1 MGDLDGRLVL
11 VTGGSG
17 DVGRAIAKELGA
29 RGAHVLLNFFH
40 SPQGARRTAA
50 ELEAM
55 GARVDLLRASVARPA
70 QVERMF
76 GEIEER
82 YGHLDVLVNN
92 AASGALLP
100 LGEVTEEHLDR
111 AFDTNV
117 KGSLWCARAAAPLMA
132 RRGGGSIVNISALGG
147 SQLVMA
153 NYVACG
159 PAKAAVEALTRYLAV
174 EYAALGIRVNTA
186 SAAMLVSTVADAFPR
201 AGEMQQAVAAATPLG
216 RLGTPEEFAQVVAF
230 LASDQSRWITGQV
243 VLADGGLSLGAPLL
257 APPAR
262 PADVGARPAS
272 PEPEPEEDAV
282 AVVGMGVAVAGASS
296 PDELWRVLLEGPN
309 LFVPVPEER
318 WHSGSFHSPDRAA
331 EDKAYQDTCVF
342 ITDLAAAGA
351 GPADEYTT
359 AWLRHSLRQALA
371 GVRMRPDDRCSF
383 LVGYTPD
390 GSQHLEEAGVLAGAR
405 HRLRELV
412 ARLPAPEAERGAF
425 AAEVETALCRRYRRG
440 AIDPHQLL
448 PDGVARVAMAGVLPP
463 GTDVRV
469 VDTACSSSLYAIDI
483 GVKGLLMGRHDV
495 AVCGGAFALAP
506 RGTVLFSKL
515 QGLSARGEVRALD
528 RDSDGVIFADGAG
541 VVVLKRLSRALAD
554 GDPVLALVRGF
565 GCSSDGRGRAIYA
578 PNPAGQA
585 LAVRRALERP
595 AVAGEHVD
603 WIVAHATGTP
613 AGDLAEFGTMREH
626 YRSDRAVQ
634 VTSNKSVIG
643 HTGWAAGVVS
653 LIEVVLALRHGTIP
667 PQHRFT
673 GPPDDFGIADTNLA
687 IPTRPVPWPARAD
700 RPRAAAISGFGFGG
714 TNAHLVVEEHRG
726 GRPPA
731 AAAAAAAGEGEGE
744 GEERIAVVA
753 WSAHVPGP
761 EPCAA
766 VEAWLRG
773 QGPAPP
779 PRFGDAYPAPPLDR
793 VKLPPST
800 VRAIDR
806 CQLMALEC
814 AQQLRERTGAFWD
827 EHSERTGVFIG
838 HLGST
843 RAAVL
848 YANRCYL
855 DDVEAALRAHPPAA
869 GSPLLEP
876 LLAGLREE
884 VRGLVP
890 PSTEDAFP
898 GMMPNV
904 IPARVASALDL
915 RGPNMTLDGGL
926 ASALLAI
933 DTAAAY
939 LRTGEIDLALAGGV
953 NGNSTPEMRHLVRA
967 LLPAPEPELAEGAFL
982 LALTTER
989 AAEAAGLPVLAL
1001 LDLSPPSGEGDR
1013 LECGAP
1019 DAGGYLGAA
1028 GALAVLRALHRPGRT
1043 VVAGPDS
1050 GQRLAVSPAAGPARV
1065 RRYVQRLAPAP
1076 AEPHRD
1082 RVPFCRADALVLT
1095 DRPEL
1100 LAELGDAFAGAT
1112 VLDACDAAAAA
1123 GLAGRRFRHVRVVAD
1138 LERSAPVPDCLTCA
1152 AEPLLALHRLVFAAL
1167 GAGWS
1172 ELDQDGASFLSLF
1185 LGGTAAGTP
1194 HPYAGLF
1201 GGLVKCADLEL
1212 DGCLTHALFT
1222 DARDVRRGVEE
1233 AEAETA
1239 ARRHLPVVFSDRG
1252 RRLVPVVAEAPL
1264 PGGAQPRLDRDS
1276 VVLAVGGARGIT
1288 AEVLKGLAA
1297 RVGPRLYLIG
1307 SNPLDAYPREVLESD
1322 PRALAER
1329 RPAFLRERMAA
1340 GSGGSVAA
1348 ISREFD
1354 RLLQARDASEN
1365 IRAMATSAGPDRVRY
1380 LCCDVTDR
1388 EAVAR
1393 TVAEVVREAGRID
1406 LLVSAA
1412 GRNRSGLIRDKD
1424 VDEFTAIR
1432 DLKVR
1437 AHLNLKHAL
1446 RDHPPR
1452 MWCSFGSLLG
1462 LVGQRGEADYASGN
1476 DFLSSAAMYAAG
1488 TGADEWVIGWT
1499 LWDSVGMGANPL
1511 TRAYFERADLYTH
1524 MATEEGV
1531 EHFLEELAAPA
1542 HDASVVHM
1550 GEAERRTIERYVPGF
1565 LAGTPVERAF
1575 FLRRQLERSSEETLH
1590 ECVFDMERDAY
1601 LGQHLVRG
1609 QPSLAGSFVVEIAAE
1624 AALDLMP
1631 GLQVVALERLV
1642 FHHFLTLHAGQPAAK
1657 RIHARVAERSDERV
1671 AVDVRVLTDVVA
1683 PGGRVLVRDRV
1694 HFEAR
1699 VLLGRERPPAERW
1712 EHWDALGERA
1722 VPDPYLMPASPVLL
1736 TGVFAST
1743 RDHRAHPLG
1752 KRARYTPPLRPDH
1765 PALSR
1770 FRTPCVLLDG
1780 LARVGVLGVIAGHYV
1795 PVVTPTS
1802 IRRVVLGVAAN
1813 DCELVERYGHV
1824 ELYCTPPGL
1833 PLRRPDAT
1841 NGFVAAAPDGTV
1853 VARMEDVAG
1862 VPIGYVHD
1870 VTGELISPEKLE
1882 ELASGVG

>member
-1 MGDLDGRLVL
+1 MGL
-11 VTGGSG
+11 
-17 DVGRAIAKELGA
+17 
-29 RGAHVLLNFFH
+29 
-40 SPQGARRTAA
+40 
-50 ELEAM
+50 
-55 GARVDLLRASVARPA
+55 
-70 QVERMF
+70 
-76 GEIEER
+76 
-82 YGHLDVLVNN
+82 
-92 AASGALLP
+92 
-100 LGEVTEEHLDR
+100 
-111 AFDTNV
+111 
-117 KGSLWCARAAAPLMA
+117 
-132 RRGGGSIVNISALGG
+132 
-147 SQLVMA
+147 
-153 NYVACG
+153 
-159 PAKAAVEALTRYLAV
+159 
-174 EYAALGIRVNTA
+174 
-186 SAAMLVSTVADAFPR
+186 
-201 AGEMQQAVAAATPLG
+201 
-216 RLGTPEEFAQVVAF
+216 
-230 LASDQSRWITGQV
+230 
-243 VLADGGLSLGAPLL
+243 
-257 APPAR
+257 
-262 PADVGARPAS
+262 
-272 PEPEPEEDAV
+272 
-282 AVVGMGVAVAGASS
+282 AVAGASS
-296 PDELWRVLLEGPN
+296 PDEFWRVLLEGPN
-309 LFVPVPEER
+309 LFVPVPVER
-318 WHSGSFHSPDRAA
+318 WESGSFHSPDRAA

-342 ITDLAAAGA
+342 ITDLAAAGT

-390 GSQHLEEAGVLAGAR
+390 GSQHLEEAAVLAGAR
-405 HRLRELV
+405 HRLGALLE
-412 ARLPAPEAERGAF
+412 RLPAPEAERTAF
-425 AAEVETALCRRYRRG
+425 AAEVGAALCRRYRRG
-440 AIDPHQLL
+440 AIDPHRLL

-463 GTDVRV
+463 ETDVRV

-515 QGLSARGEVRALD
+515 QGLSTRGEVRALD

-554 GDPVLALVRGF
+554 GDPVLAVVRGF

-595 AVAGEHVD
+595 AVCGEHVD

-726 GRPPA
+726 GRPRAVPA
-731 AAAAAAAGEGEGE
+731 EE
-744 GEERIAVVA
+744 GEERIAVVGWA
-753 WSAHVPGP
+753 AHVPGP

-766 VEAWLRG
+766 VEAWLCGR
-773 QGPAPP
+773 GPAPP
-779 PRFGDAYPAPPLDR
+779 AGFGDAYPAPPLNR

-876 LLAGLREE
+876 LLDGFREE

-953 NGNSTPEMRHLVRA
+953 NGNTTPEMRHLVRA
-967 LLPAPEPELAEGAFL
+967 LLPSPEPELAEGAFL
-982 LALTTER
+982 FALTTER

-1001 LDLSPPSGEGDR
+1001 LDLSVLQGEGDR

-1019 DAGGYLGAA
+1019 DAAGYLGAA

-1043 VVAGPDS
+1043 VVAGGDGTGPTV
-1050 GQRLAVSPAAGPARV
+1050 AVSPASGEVRPAQV
-1065 RRYVQRLAPAP
+1065 QRYVQHLAPAP
-1076 AEPHRD
+1076 AEPHHD
-1082 RVPFCRADALVLT
+1082 RMAFCRPDALVLT
-1095 DRPEL
+1095 DRPDL
-1100 LAELGDAFAGAT
+1100 LGDAFAGAT

-1123 GLAGRRFRHVRVVAD
+1123 GQAGRRFRHVRVVAD
-1138 LERSAPVPDCLTCA
+1138 LERSAPVPDCLACA

-1167 GAGWS
+1167 KACWS

-1185 LGGTAAGTP
+1185 LGGMAGGRP

-1212 DGCLTHALFT
+1212 SGCLTNALFT

-1252 RRLVPVVAEAPL
+1252 RRLVPIVTEAPL
-1264 PGGAQPRLDRDS
+1264 PAGAGPPRLDRDS

-1307 SNPLDAYPREVLESD
+1307 SNALDAYPREVLESD
-1322 PRALAER
+1322 PKALAER

-1340 GSGGSVAA
+1340 GRGASVAA

-1354 RLLQARDASEN
+1354 RMLQARDAHEN
-1365 IRAMATSAGPDRVRY
+1365 IRTMAASAGADRVRY

-1412 GRNRSGLIRDKD
+1412 GRNRSGLISDKD

-1476 DFLSSAAMYAAG
+1476 DFLNSAAMHSAG

-1511 TRAYFERADLYTH
+1511 TRAYFERADFYTH

-1531 EHFLEELAAPA
+1531 GHFLDELAAPA

-1550 GEAERRTIERYVPGF
+1550 GEAERRTIEQYVPGF
-1565 LAGTPVERAF
+1565 LARTPVEQPF
-1575 FLRRQLERSSEETLH
+1575 FLRRQLDRSSDETVH

-1601 LGQHLVRG
+1601 LGHHLVRG
-1609 QPSLAGSFVVEIAAE
+1609 QPSLAGSFVVEIAVE
-1624 AALDLMP
+1624 AAVDLVP
-1631 GLQVVALERLV
+1631 GLNVVALENLA
-1642 FHHFLTLHAGQPAAK
+1642 FHHFLTLHAGRPAPK
-1657 RIHARVAERSDERV
+1657 RIHARVAERSDELV

-1699 VLLGRERPPAERW
+1699 VLLGPEPRPAERW
-1712 EHWDALGERA
+1712 EHWDTAGERA
-1722 VPDPYLMPASPVLL
+1722 VPDPYLVPASPVLL

-1752 KRARYTPPLRPDH
+1752 KRASYAPPLRPDH

-1770 FRTPCVLLDG
+1770 FRTPCVMLDG
-1780 LARVGVLGVIAGHYV
+1780 LARVGVLGMIAGHYV

-1802 IRRVVLGVAAN
+1802 IRRVVLGVEAN
-1813 DCELVERYGHV
+1813 DCQLVERYGHV

-1841 NGFVAAAPDGTV
+1841 NRFVAAAPDGTV